1 MPAFN
6 PYFPIGY
13 QPYQNQFQQ
22 PFYQQNQMPTQ
33 NPVPGVSQMQTQ
45 GTIGGINWVSSEKE
59 AAMFPIAANSAVALW
74 NSGEPVVYL
83 KQADASGKPTM
94 KTYDLVERAETR
106 SEPHDAAQGQ
116 EHSFATKDDL
126 SAIVASIRGLNDSV
140 GGANGEIASIR
151 ADIESLKRDMYGIAG
166 NAKKKSANA
175 KIKFTNAEE
184 TEDDEQ

>member
-1 MPAFN
+1 MAYGN
-6 PYFPIGY
+6 YFPVTY
-13 QPYQNQFQQ
+13 QPNYYGQPN
-22 PFYQQNQMPTQ
+22 PFYQQNQMPAQ
-33 NPVPGVSQMQTQ
+33 NPMPGVSQMQTQ

-94 KTYDLVERAETR
+94 KTYDLVERSETR

-166 NAKKKSANA
+166 AGKKKASGASVK
-175 KIKFTNAEE
+175 KIE